1 MLIIKNNNT
10 GSGEAGN
17 TVEPGDVLITTKN
30 FKDGYFNLNYSAYVK
45 RKTESNITQAGLSG
59 PALDFKPI
67 CADTIANNNGINSS
81 SVYKINEEEYI
92 TISSDKYF
100 NGFKDNVNVKI
111 DYVYFGEIQ
120 STVQKN
126 FLISSEIES
135 VVFNSVCNYNDALY
149 FFKDNILSTDKNSS
163 TEIYKVDIDQT
174 LKQLSEV
181 STITTVPR
189 KIIKSFYN
197 KQINK
202 FVSIE
207 NNIISD
213 PEITASELLKCG
225 IFIDEDFENIN
236 ILTNTS
242 AFFNL
247 EDADSFMTDFS
258 TSAGTLNDEEAIK
271 QFSNY
276 INKNLFAT
284 DESSVYIYDQV
295 NKKYNKVLDFNEV
308 TEDYIID

>member
-149 FFKDNILSTDKNSS
+149 FFKDRLH
-163 TEIYKVDIDQT
+163 
-174 LKQLSEV
+174 
-181 STITTVPR
+181 VPR
-189 KIIKSFYN
+189 KPTHRNTLPTTEIKESLTP
-197 KQINK
+197 I
-202 FVSIE
+202 S
-207 NNIISD
+207 NIRTPI
-213 PEITASELLKCG
+213 PT
-225 IFIDEDFENIN
+225 
-236 ILTNTS
+236 
-242 AFFNL
+242 
-247 EDADSFMTDFS
+247 
-258 TSAGTLNDEEAIK
+258 
-271 QFSNY
+271 
-276 INKNLFAT
+276 
-284 DESSVYIYDQV
+284 IYYRHTQ
-295 NKKYNKVLDFNEV
+295 
-308 TEDYIID
+308 